1 MPSIVHYLFGLFD
14 QNGLKI
20 VNTNQTDP
28 CKKWFRIIYPFN
40 ALRVHLLYHTFEK
53 LPMSFFF
60 QSVFSKC
67 DPRDPRFETLFDLAE
82 VQEILGSYI
91 YFLLALIQIYTC
103 HLTLHKWEIE
113 RYVLIKSKKGNFKM
127 IYLYDFEFSHYSVF
141 FHSHCFCRSVPIYI
155 PWMWI
160 GGHTHIRVFKSF
172 DQIN

>member
-91 YFLLALIQIYTC
+91 YFVLALIQIYTC

-127 IYLYDFEFSHYSVF
+127 IYL
-141 FHSHCFCRSVPIYI
+141 CI
-155 PWMWI
+155 
-160 GGHTHIRVFKSF
+160 
-172 DQIN
+172 

>member
-1 MPSIVHYLFGLFD
+1 MVPHYLPFQCPKSSF
-14 QNGLKI
+14 I
-20 VNTNQTDP
+20 VPHIWKVTNE
-28 CKKWFRIIYPFN
+28 
-40 ALRVHLLYHTFEK
+40 V
-53 LPMSFFF
+53 FF

-91 YFLLALIQIYTC
+91 YFVLALIQIYTC

-141 FHSHCFCRSVPIYI
+141 FHTHCFCRSVPIYI